1 MFRESPLITFRVQL
15 VSRSTEMTRAAAG
28 TTPKGAQGEQQ
39 AANWVQQMFADIA
52 PRYDLLNHLLSFN
65 IDRGWRKALLRS
77 LSAVS
82 ARREA
87 MILDLCCG
95 TGDVMLALQGVSA
108 AQIIGADFC
117 HPMLV
122 SAQNK
127 AARKGRP
134 AQLFE
139 GDALL
144 LPIDNAQLDGISI
157 AFGFRNLANYGAGL
171 EELARVLKAGGV
183 LAILEFSHPRGILT
197 RTAYGVY
204 SRLILPL
211 IGGAV
216 SGSREAYSYL
226 PESISKFPRAGEL
239 QRMMQEAGFEQTRF
253 ELLSGGIAAL
263 HVGSKKH

>member
-1 MFRESPLITFRVQL
+1 M
-15 VSRSTEMTRAAAG
+15 SRSIEMTKAAG
-28 TTPKGAQGEQQ
+28 TTPKGAEGEQQ
-39 AANWVQQMFADIA
+39 AASWVQQMFTEIA

-87 MILDLCCG
+87 TILDLCCG
-95 TGDVMLALQGVSA
+95 TGDVMLALQKISA
-108 AQIIGADFC
+108 ARIVGADFC

-122 SAQNK
+122 SAQKK
-127 AARKGRP
+127 ACGKGRP

-144 LPIDNAQLDGISI
+144 LPIGNAQLDGISI
-157 AFGFRNLANYGAGL
+157 AFGFRNLTNYRAGV
-171 EELARVLKAGGV
+171 EELARVLRPGGI
-183 LAILEFSHPRGILT
+183 LAILEFSHPRGTVT
-197 RTAYGVY
+197 RTAYAAY
-204 SRLILPL
+204 SRFVLPW

-216 SGSREAYSYL
+216 SGSREAYTYL
-226 PESISKFPRAGEL
+226 PESISKFPRAEEL
-239 QRMMQEAGFEQTRF
+239 QRMMEETGFEQTGF

-263 HVGSKKH
+263 HTGRRRR

>member
-1 MFRESPLITFRVQL
+1 M
-15 VSRSTEMTRAAAG
+15 SRFTEMTRAAAG
-28 TTPKGAQGEQQ
+28 TTPKGVQGEQQ
-39 AANWVQQMFADIA
+39 AAGWVQQMFAEIA

-65 IDRGWRKALLRS
+65 IDRGWRRALLRS

-82 ARREA
+82 AQREA
-87 MILDLCCG
+87 TILDLCCG
-95 TGDVMLALQGVSA
+95 TGDVMLALQKVSA
-108 AQIIGADFC
+108 ARVIGVDFC

-127 AARKGRP
+127 AARKGAP

-144 LPIDNAQLDGISI
+144 LPIGDAQLDGISI
-157 AFGFRNLANYGAGL
+157 AFGFRNLTNYRAGL
-171 EELARVLKAGGV
+171 KELARVLKPGGIV
-183 LAILEFSHPRGILT
+183 AILEFSHPRGAIT
-197 RTAYGVY
+197 RTAYGFY

-211 IGGAV
+211 VGSAV

-226 PESISKFPRAGEL
+226 PESISKFPRADEL
-239 QRMMQEAGFEQTRF
+239 QAMMNEAGFEHTYF

-263 HVGSKKH
+263 HVGSKKR